1 MKKIKIFALILTVAM
16 MLSIFMTSC
25 EDGVIFLGTDVK
37 PTKTNANA
45 TSDTALPESSSAGQ
59 ETLLPPP
66 SSSDGDSTDT
76 TFSSGTQ
83 QTTAYTEQ
91 TEATDPAVITTTAT
105 ERRTTTTLSE
115 PEPTTTKVIGS
126 PAEFSFLACPDNI
139 IHPSVYYDCLKK
151 AADKKGVEPNYKKL
165 EGADYDFA
173 SLYTNVAGYIKNA
186 DLSYVNVETLIGGEQ
201 YGISGYPT
209 FNTPEAAG
217 KTLIDLGFDIFNLA
231 HNHMLDSGNDKYLIN
246 CASFF
251 EQRGKTTLGYY
262 KNKEATNNIPIIE
275 CKGIK
280 IAFLPY
286 TFSTNGIKL
295 SSSASTYIPYTD
307 DDFMKKQIDM
317 AKKQADLV
325 FISMHWGSEDTYSPN
340 SEQKRVAQELC
351 DWGVDAIIGMH
362 PHVIQPMKWVTNQSG
377 KKALLVYS
385 LGNFISGMQDGFN
398 MLGGMLSMNVY
409 RDSAGKCGIKDV
421 QFIPIVTHYV
431 KKSAVR
437 SDDTGHREYKIYLV
451 KDYTE
456 ELAEK
461 HGVQIWDRSHTP
473 TLVGGKFTKENLVA
487 TVKKYI
493 PSEFLPSGF

>member
-1 MKKIKIFALILTVAM
+1 MKNKSLGLILIIVLLFSTFLA
-16 MLSIFMTSC
+16 SC
-25 EDGVIFLGTDVK
+25 EDGVLILGSDNGQT
-37 PTKTNANA
+37 TTTRKTAEK
-45 TSDTALPESSSAGQ
+45 TTEPESSKTAAQ
-59 ETLLPPP
+59 TLLPHVSGSESE
-66 SSSDGDSTDT
+66 SSSTSADTQTTRTAPDTDT
-76 TFSSGTQ
+76 TAAPKP
-83 QTTAYTEQ
+83 TAT
-91 TEATDPAVITTTAT
+91 AKPATTTEKQDDPVPT
-105 ERRTTTTLSE
+105 SSKTTGFPS
-115 PEPTTTKVIGS
+115 
-126 PAEFSFLACPDNI
+126 EFSFLACPDNI

-151 AADKKGVEPNYKKL
+151 AAEKKGVEPDYKKL

-186 DLSYVNVETLIGGEQ
+186 DLSYVNVETLIGGEEN
-201 YGISGYPT
+201 GISGYPT

-217 KTLIDLGFDIFNLA
+217 KTLIDLGFDIYNLA
-231 HNHMLDSGNDKYLIN
+231 HNHMLDSYNDKYLIN
-246 CASFF
+246 CAKFF
-251 EQRGKTTLGYY
+251 KDRGQTTIGYY
-262 KNKEATNNIPIIE
+262 KDKAATENIPVIE

-280 IAFLPY
+280 VAFLAY

-295 SSSASTYIPYTD
+295 PSSSTTYIPYAD
-307 DDFMKKQIDM
+307 DDFMKKQITK
-317 AKKQADLV
+317 AKKIADLV

-340 SEQKRVAQELC
+340 SEQRRVAQELC

-362 PHVIQPMKWVTNQSG
+362 SHVIQPMKWVENSNGRRT
-377 KKALLVYS
+377 LLVYS

-409 RDSAGKCGIKDV
+409 RDNDGNCGLKDV

-456 ELAEK
+456 ELASK
-461 HGVQIWDRSHTP
+461 HGVQIWDKSHKP
-473 TLVGGKFTKENLVA
+473 TLVGGAFTKENLVA